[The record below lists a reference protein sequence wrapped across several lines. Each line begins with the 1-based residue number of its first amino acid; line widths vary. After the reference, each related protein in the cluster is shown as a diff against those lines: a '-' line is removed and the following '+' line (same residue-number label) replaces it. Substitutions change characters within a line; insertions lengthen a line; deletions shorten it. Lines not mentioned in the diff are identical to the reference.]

1 MKAIVLRHPASIA
14 NLQRVEQ
21 ADPGAP
27 GPGEI
32 RVRLRAA
39 SLNYHDLAVAGGHLP
54 TADGR
59 IPLSDSAGEVEAIGA
74 GVTGYAVGDLV
85 VSCFFPGWLDGAPT
99 IADLSR
105 TPGDGIDG
113 YAREAVV
120 VPAKWFTRAPVGYSA
135 EEAAT
140 LPTAAL
146 TAWRA
151 LVVNGGLKAG
161 DTVLLLGTG
170 GVSIFALQFAKAMG
184 ARVVITSSSD
194 DKLARAQ
201 ALGADHGINYRQ
213 QENWAQIVLDLTGG
227 HGADHVVEV
236 GGPGTLPLSIQSSR
250 IGGHIALIGVLT
262 GGVGP
267 VPTALLMAR
276 QQKLHGLVVGSRHHQ
291 LDMIRT
297 IESIGLRP
305 VSENAGDLDALPAAL
320 GTMANGQHFGKLTL
334 SF

>member
-1 MKAIVLRHPASIA
+1 MKKMVLRQPASIGA
-14 NLQRVEQ
+14 LHCVDE

-32 RVRLRAA
+32 RVRLRAC
-39 SLNYHDLAVAGGHLP
+39 SLNFHDLAVVAGYLP
-54 TADGR
+54 AADGR
-59 IPLSDSAGEVEAIGA
+59 IPLSDGAGEVEAVGP
-74 GVTGYAVGDLV
+74 GVTEFAVGELV
-85 VSCFFPGWLDGAPT
+85 LSCFFPDWQDGAPYV
-99 IADLSR
+99 ADFSR

-120 VPAKWFTRAPVGYSA
+120 APAPWFTRAPAGYSA
-135 EEAAT
+135 EEAAS

-184 ARVVITSSSD
+184 ARVIITSSSD
-194 DKLARAQ
+194 EKLARAR

-213 QENWAQIVLDLTGG
+213 QANWAEAVLALTGG
-227 HGADHVVEV
+227 AGADHVVEV
-236 GGPGTLPLSIQSSR
+236 GGPGTLPLSIQSCR

-262 GGVGP
+262 GGAGE

-276 QQKLHGLVVGSRHHQ
+276 QQKLQGLIVGSRRHQ
-291 LDMIRT
+291 LDMIRALEAT
-297 IESIGLRP
+297 GIKPVIETERGL
-305 VSENAGDLDALPAAL
+305 EALPAAF
-320 GTMANGQHFGKLTL
+320 GKMAGGQHFGKITL
-334 SF
+334 AF